1 MEQITLIEN
10 DGIIYN
16 AKDVSEVL
24 NTFFSNDAKVLNIQS
39 NNAIINDIITE
50 SDPILIAIERYKFHP
65 SILKINE
72 KFCKEGDFVFSE
84 INSNDVY
91 NEIFKLKNK
100 VSSPNDSFPLK
111 IIRNNLHLFV
121 SKLHFDINFSINH
134 CTFPHNLKCA
144 DITPVIIYC
153 RNINVDFVRDI
164 VRNTA
169 L

>member
-1 MEQITLIEN
+1 MHFFGSIKKHVH
-10 DGIIYN
+10 N

-24 NTFFSNDAKVLNIQS
+24 NIFFSNAVKVLSIEP

-50 SDPILIAIERYKFHP
+50 SDPVLIAIERYKCHP

-72 KFCKEGDFVFSE
+72 KFCKKGDFVFSE
-84 INSNDVY
+84 INSNDVN

-134 CTFPHNLKCA
+134 CTFPHNLKG
-144 DITPVIIYC
+144 
-153 RNINVDFVRDI
+153 
-164 VRNTA
+164 
-169 L
+169 